1 MQQKDKRTG
10 RITTAL
16 IILFVLMLV
25 LVVLNISI
33 GSYSIPADKIIS
45 VFRDGPTA
53 EAGSLI
59 STMYA
64 ILHQIRLPRLLACL
78 ILGGA
83 LGLAGF
89 LLQTFFGNPI
99 AGPFVLGI
107 SSGAKLT
114 VALTMVFAAATV
126 LAEENAFTFR
136 NGITFGLNMDQVMAT
151 ETGRYE
157 IDSEHTRG
165 PVTFDELEYEH
176 VSVNDKPADLTYLFV
191 GNELVAIRIDLE
203 EYAATFDQ
211 VKADLTAKYGESAPV
226 DLARLGNGIYAVD
239 DDGRFEGRAEAIIS
253 GNVMIII
260 EADEEDV
267 NVIYVD
273 LNAAYINV

>member
-1 MQQKDKRTG
+1 MKK
-10 RITTAL
+10 ILAIVMAL
-16 IILFVLMLV
+16 
-25 LVVLNISI
+25 
-33 GSYSIPADKIIS
+33 A
-45 VFRDGPTA
+45 
-53 EAGSLI
+53 
-59 STMYA
+59 
-64 ILHQIRLPRLLACL
+64 
-78 ILGGA
+78 
-83 LGLAGF
+83 
-89 LLQTFFGNPI
+89 
-99 AGPFVLGI
+99 
-107 SSGAKLT
+107 
-114 VALTMVFAAATV
+114 MVFTAATV

-136 NGITFGLNMDQVMAT
+136 SGVTFGMNMDQVMET
-151 ETGRYE
+151 ETGLYE